1 MRVEVR
7 HGPAFA
13 AARCTLDPG
22 EAMRAESGA
31 MMAHSAGVEI
41 TAKVEGGIM
50 RGLKR
55 SVLGGESFFQT
66 TFTAPDRG
74 GWVDVATA
82 LPGDIANVTL
92 TPEVPEFLLT
102 RTSWLAN
109 SAGVQIDT
117 RWGGL
122 RNLVGGEG
130 GFLVHASGQGEVIMG
145 CYGALDV
152 LDLEAGEQV
161 VVDTGHVVAYSPTI
175 QFSTRR
181 AARGRTVAS
190 VTSGEGLVFD
200 FTGPGRVLI
209 QTRNPSA
216 LADFITGLPGVRN

>member
-1 MRVEVR
+1 MRVTVR

-13 AARCTLDPG
+13 AARCVLDPG

-41 TAKVEGGIM
+41 TAEVEGGPIP
-50 RGLKR
+50 GLKR
-55 SVLGGESFFQT
+55 GVPAGESLLQT
-66 TFTAPDRG
+66 TFTAPATG

-82 LPGDIANVTL
+82 LPGDIANITL
-92 TPEVPEFLLT
+92 TPDVPAFVLT

-109 SAGVQIDT
+109 SAGVRIDT
-117 RWGGL
+117 KWGGPH
-122 RNLVGGEG
+122 NLVGGEG
-130 GFLVHASGQGEVIMG
+130 GFLVHASGSGEVILG

-161 VVDTGHVVAYSPTI
+161 VIDTGYVVAYAPTI
-175 QFSTRR
+175 TFATRR
-181 AARGRTVAS
+181 AARGRAIAS
-190 VTSGEGLVFD
+190 VTPGEGSVFD

-216 LADFITGLPGVRN
+216 FADFVTGLSGVRD